1 MFCVCLSG
9 VMIFLAIFSFS
20 AEKRVNRMIFGV
32 SALCADI
39 ILACTTLP
47 MLLSN
52 VPHEGLS
59 IVYNLGISSYLFY
72 LAIAVACSVSVTYN
86 AVKLRRDT
94 GAGWPV
100 RLHSGGKRR
109 EAPRRARRGY
119 DGRSSGLTRGAGQ
132 MKRHS
137 ISP

>member
-9 VMIFLAIFSFS
+9 VMIILAVFSFS
-20 AEKRVNRMIFGV
+20 AEKRVNRIVFGV

-59 IVYNLGISSYLFY
+59 IVYNLGITSYLFY

-86 AVKLRRDT
+86 AVKLRAEH
-94 GAGWPV
+94 GE
-100 RLHSGGKRR
+100 GGVS
-109 EAPRRARRGY
+109 EEV
-119 DGRSSGLTRGAGQ
+119 GL
-132 MKRHS
+132 
-137 ISP
+137 

>member
-20 AEKRVNRMIFGV
+20 AEKRVNRIIFGV

-59 IVYNLGISSYLFY
+59 IVHNLGITSYLFY

-86 AVKLRRDT
+86 AVKLRAER
-94 GAGWPV
+94 GE
-100 RLHSGGKRR
+100 GGVSD
-109 EAPRRARRGY
+109 EV
-119 DGRSSGLTRGAGQ
+119 GL
-132 MKRHS
+132 
-137 ISP
+137 

>member
-1 MFCVCLSG
+1 MSSGIVPGDIILGGMCNVLRLSG

-39 ILACTTLP
+39 ILACATLP

-59 IVYNLGISSYLFY
+59 IVYNLGITSYLFY

-86 AVKLRRDT
+86 AVKLR
-94 GAGWPV
+94 AG
-100 RLHSGGKRR
+100 
-109 EAPRRARRGY
+109 RGS
-119 DGRSSGLTRGAGQ
+119 DSAELLS
-132 MKRHS
+132 
-137 ISP
+137 

>member
-1 MFCVCLSG
+1 MSSGIVPGDIILGGMCNVLRLSG

-20 AEKRVNRMIFGV
+20 AEKRLNRMIFGV

-59 IVYNLGISSYLFY
+59 IVYNLGITSYLFY

-86 AVKLRRDT
+86 AVKLR
-94 GAGWPV
+94 AG
-100 RLHSGGKRR
+100 
-109 EAPRRARRGY
+109 RGS
-119 DGRSSGLTRGAGQ
+119 DSAEVLS
-132 MKRHS
+132 
-137 ISP
+137 

>member
-1 MFCVCLSG
+1 MSSGIVPGDIILGGMCNVLRLSG

-20 AEKRVNRMIFGV
+20 AEKRLNRMIFGV

-59 IVYNLGISSYLFY
+59 IVYNLGITSYLFY

-86 AVKLRRDT
+86 AVKLRAGRGSD
-94 GAGWPV
+94 GAEV
-100 RLHSGGKRR
+100 LS
-109 EAPRRARRGY
+109 
-119 DGRSSGLTRGAGQ
+119 
-132 MKRHS
+132 
-137 ISP
+137 

>member
-20 AEKRVNRMIFGV
+20 AEKRVNRIIFGV

-59 IVYNLGISSYLFY
+59 IVYNLGITSYLFY
-72 LAIAVACSVSVTYN
+72 LAIAVGSISVTYN
-86 AVKLRRDT
+86 AVKLR
-94 GAGWPV
+94 AG
-100 RLHSGGKRR
+100 
-109 EAPRRARRGY
+109 RGVLEG
-119 DGRSSGLTRGAGQ
+119 GRS
-132 MKRHS
+132 
-137 ISP
+137 